1 MPKDTQKNQIFNLT
15 YGKGRKINDLITI
28 LRRFF
33 PKLKVKYKKRDKLMP
48 KRGTLSM
55 DKMIHLSL
63 NSLDIALRKQ
73 AISAQNLSNV
83 NVTGFRRDVYENFA
97 SLYLRAEDQL
107 DTRAFAVTTGSG
119 EFDEQQ
125 GRMRATHQPTDLA
138 IDGKGYFASK
148 RDGLENSLTRRGDMS
163 VSMEGNLVNG
173 QGALILS
180 ETLQPI
186 QVPPFREIYVREDG
200 KLLIEPIN
208 GEPGVTQLIGSIGLV
223 SGEGQQMK
231 KDLDG
236 EIRPADGAPIV
247 TDQNVNVKQGYI
259 EESNVSVIDELVAS
273 MGYQRSYEMNLKLIK
288 LASDLDQGT
297 ASLLRMPS
305 N

>member
-1 MPKDTQKNQIFNLT
+1 
-15 YGKGRKINDLITI
+15 
-28 LRRFF
+28 
-33 PKLKVKYKKRDKLMP
+33 
-48 KRGTLSM
+48 M

-125 GRMRATHQPTDLA
+125 GRMRATNQPTDLA
-138 IDGKGYFASK
+138 IDGKGYFVSK

-223 SGEGQQMK
+223 SGEGQQMR

>member
-1 MPKDTQKNQIFNLT
+1 
-15 YGKGRKINDLITI
+15 
-28 LRRFF
+28 
-33 PKLKVKYKKRDKLMP
+33 
-48 KRGTLSM
+48 M

-119 EFDEQQ
+119 EIDEQQ
-125 GRMRATHQPTDLA
+125 GRMRATNQPTALA

-148 RDGLENSLTRRGDMS
+148 REGLENSLTRRGDMS

-200 KLLIEPIN
+200 KLLIEPLN

-223 SGEGQQMK
+223 SGEGQQMR

-236 EIRPADGAPIV
+236 EIRPSAGAPIV

>member
-1 MPKDTQKNQIFNLT
+1 
-15 YGKGRKINDLITI
+15 
-28 LRRFF
+28 
-33 PKLKVKYKKRDKLMP
+33 
-48 KRGTLSM
+48 M
-55 DKMIHLSL
+55 DRMIHLSL

-83 NVTGFRRDVYENFA
+83 NVTGFRRDVYENFG

-125 GRMRATHQPTDLA
+125 GRMRATNQPTDLA
-138 IDGKGYFASK
+138 IDGKGYFVSK
-148 RDGLENSLTRRGDMS
+148 RNDLEISLTRRGDMS
-163 VSMEGNLVNG
+163 VSVEGNLING

-223 SGEGQQMK
+223 STEGLQLR
-231 KDLDG
+231 KDDDG
-236 EIRPADGAPIV
+236 EIRLADGSPIV

-259 EESNVSVIDELVAS
+259 EESNVNVIDELVAS

-288 LASDLDQGT
+288 MASELDQGT